1 MRLDV
6 RFCLIPL
13 CLASCSLDDASDDQ
27 TSGGTGNVAGA
38 SAGKGG
44 SSAGQSGAGKGG
56 SGASGGSTVT
66 GGSSGSGGSSA
77 TGGTGSGGSSGT
89 GTGGS
94 VSTGGTGLGGTTG
107 GSAGSSGGSLPM
119 GGSAGADTGGGSG
132 TGGTSGTA
140 GTGGSSGSGGGGNPP
155 PPSGLP
161 VPPGDANQPRP
172 AGTPADIQVINW
184 AGFKGAVTYSFDDNN
199 STQIQRYPEMQALG
213 VPFTFF
219 LWTGKSEATNAVWA
233 TAKADG
239 HELANHTQSHQSNG
253 SGQDIDAA
261 QSFIMQRFSLT
272 AYTMA
277 APNGAGVY
285 TDLAKPRFM
294 INRGVSNKIIAPND
308 NTDPFTL
315 PTYIPPTGASASAF
329 NSEVDSARTA
339 GGWRTMCI
347 HGFSGGND
355 GAYQPVPFDQWKASV
370 EHAKELGDVWIG
382 TMEDIGAYWLGQ
394 KAFTNA
400 MKTTSG
406 TDQTWTWELPD
417 NFPPGKFLRVKVAG
431 GTLKQDGA
439 EIAWHG
445 NGYYEIAL
453 DAGSVTLSP

>member
-1 MRLDV
+1 LRLDV

-13 CLASCSLDDASDDQ
+13 CLASCSLDETPDDQ
-27 TSGGTGNVAGA
+27 TTGGTGNVAG
-38 SAGKGG
+38 SGLGKGG
-44 SSAGQSGAGKGG
+44 SSAGQAGKGG
-56 SGASGGSTVT
+56 TGTGGSGTGGTTGGTAGAAT
-66 GGSSGSGGSSA
+66 GGSSTAGSSA
-77 TGGTGSGGSSGT
+77 TGGTGTGGSSGTATGGTTSTGGT

-94 VSTGGTGLGGTTG
+94 AGSTGG
-107 GSAGSSGGSLPM
+107 AMPM
-119 GGSAGADTGGGSG
+119 GGSAGSATGGGSG
-132 TGGTSGTA
+132 TAGASGS
-140 GTGGSSGSGGGGNPP
+140 GGSGGGGGNPP

-161 VPPGDANQPRP
+161 VPPGAANQPKP
-172 AGTPADIQVINW
+172 SGTPGDIEVVNW

-199 STQIQRYPEMQALG
+199 TTQIQRYPEMQALG
-213 VPFTFF
+213 VPFTFY
-219 LWTGKSEATNAVWA
+219 LWTGKSEAMNAVWA

-261 QSFIMQRFSLT
+261 QMFIMQRFSLT

-277 APNGAGVY
+277 APNGAAGY

-294 INRGVSNKIIAPND
+294 INRGVSNKVIAPND

-315 PTYIPPTGASASAF
+315 PTYIPPTGAATSAF
-329 NSEVDSARTA
+329 NQQVDSARSG
-339 GGWRTMCI
+339 GGWVTMCI
-347 HGFSGGND
+347 HGFQGGND

-370 EHAKELGDVWIG
+370 EYAKGLGDVWIG
-382 TMEDIGAYWLGQ
+382 TMQDVGAYWLAQ
-394 KAFTNA
+394 KAFSNA

-406 TDQTWTWELPD
+406 TDQTWTWDLPD
-417 NFPPGKFLRVKVAG
+417 HFPPGKFLRVKVAG
-431 GTLKQDGA
+431 GTLKQGGA
-439 EIAWHG
+439 EIAWQG